1 MIGPVILA
9 ILCHS
14 AYLTLFT
21 VILDAPAGVVAHPSP
36 VFKEAEEVGQD
47 ARGVSFDFNRS
58 GSRGNGLSFGVT
70 SPITYRSGNIY
81 NDVRAPR
88 EDTLHRT
95 FYEDALFNFV
105 KEKDEMVSEYRAKID
120 GKSYAELVNLLEKGR
135 DPLSLEEITA
145 LDTAYREHLLE
156 QPLFPP
162 LRFYRRIFQKDQ
174 WKRDQLFLKLK
185 KLRKI
190 SATVDPLEA
199 QQAIKR
205 LSILEYEGYDFS
217 TEQGQL
223 IEKLSEQADSMGS
236 SRESIHFI
244 LDDEDK
250 ALINK
255 ITWKELVKK
264 IDVKFTN
271 EGTLFSLIK
280 TKDETVSEYKDNID
294 KYGYEEFV
302 SLLEERHSPLSLG
315 RTAQLETAYREHRL
329 EKLWYLPLRLYRMIF
344 KQDQWKQ
351 DQLYL
356 KLKKLRKISWSVG
369 GVIPLDAQLA
379 IERLSILEYKG
390 FDFSE
395 RQVQLLENL
404 SKQAESM
411 GPLYNRYFKLDA
423 KDIELIEKIEWQK
436 VIHDKVGEITL
447 KMDIFKRIADT
458 QNYEDARDIFEALK
472 DMRLIMSYD
481 TARWSSETSRLLE
494 NINNLETGG
503 DNLKL
508 ILDEKDRKTMENLK
522 LTRLRI
528 YHEISPKKTPPAVD
542 SANSQAT
549 EEVQT
554 AQDGEDL
561 EHRSEPSHSH

>member
-280 TKDETVSEYKDNID
+280 TKDETVSEYKENID

>member
-271 EGTLFSLIK
+271 EGTLFNLIK
-280 TKDETVSEYKDNID
+280 TKDETVSEYKANID

-315 RTAQLETAYREHRL
+315 RIAQLETAYREHRL

-344 KQDQWKQ
+344 KQEQWKQ

-379 IERLSILEYKG
+379 IERLSILEHKG
-390 FDFSE
+390 FNFSE
-395 RQVQLLENL
+395 RQVQLIENL
-404 SKQAESM
+404 SKQAGSM
-411 GPLYNRYFKLDA
+411 GPLYNRYFELEA
-423 KDIELIEKIEWQK
+423 KDIALIEKIEWEK
-436 VIHDKVGEITL
+436 VIHDKIGEITL
-447 KMDIFKRIADT
+447 KMDIFKKIADT

-472 DMRLIMSYD
+472 DMRLVMSYD

>member
-1 MIGPVILA
+1 
-9 ILCHS
+9 
-14 AYLTLFT
+14 
-21 VILDAPAGVVAHPSP
+21 
-36 VFKEAEEVGQD
+36 
-47 ARGVSFDFNRS
+47 
-58 GSRGNGLSFGVT
+58 
-70 SPITYRSGNIY
+70 
-81 NDVRAPR
+81 
-88 EDTLHRT
+88 
-95 FYEDALFNFV
+95 
-105 KEKDEMVSEYRAKID
+105 MVSEYRAKID

-280 TKDETVSEYKDNID
+280 TKDETVSEYKENID

-315 RTAQLETAYREHRL
+315 RIAQLETAYREHRL

-395 RQVQLLENL
+395 RQVQLIENL
-404 SKQAESM
+404 SKQAGSM
-411 GPLYNRYFKLDA
+411 GPLYNRYFELEA
-423 KDIELIEKIEWQK
+423 KDIALIEKIEWEK

-447 KMDIFKRIADT
+447 KMDIFKKIADT

>member
-280 TKDETVSEYKDNID
+280 TKDETVSEYK
-294 KYGYEEFV
+294 
-302 SLLEERHSPLSLG
+302 
-315 RTAQLETAYREHRL
+315 
-329 EKLWYLPLRLYRMIF
+329 
-344 KQDQWKQ
+344 
-351 DQLYL
+351 
-356 KLKKLRKISWSVG
+356 
-369 GVIPLDAQLA
+369 
-379 IERLSILEYKG
+379 
-390 FDFSE
+390 
-395 RQVQLLENL
+395 
-404 SKQAESM
+404 
-411 GPLYNRYFKLDA
+411 
-423 KDIELIEKIEWQK
+423 
-436 VIHDKVGEITL
+436 
-447 KMDIFKRIADT
+447 
-458 QNYEDARDIFEALK
+458 
-472 DMRLIMSYD
+472 
-481 TARWSSETSRLLE
+481 
-494 NINNLETGG
+494 
-503 DNLKL
+503 
-508 ILDEKDRKTMENLK
+508 
-522 LTRLRI
+522 
-528 YHEISPKKTPPAVD
+528 
-542 SANSQAT
+542 AT
-549 EEVQT
+549 
-554 AQDGEDL
+554 
-561 EHRSEPSHSH
+561 